1 MHAIN
6 RSSGG
11 MMEAVMVDFGGGLAH
26 SFACSSLVCF
36 LGWWMLACY
45 GLGGL
50 KTLLA
55 ASLWSQVWCPQGVL
69 ARGIQSG
76 KRFSRRERA

>member
-1 MHAIN
+1 MHVIN

-11 MMEAVMVDFGGGLAH
+11 MMEAVMVDFGGGLAY

-45 GLGGL
+45 GLRGL
-50 KTLLA
+50 KTMLA
-55 ASLWSQVWCPQGVL
+55 ASLWFWWAVACVMVVRPWG
-69 ARGIQSG
+69 
-76 KRFSRRERA
+76 E